1 MNIFHENFQ
10 KFFEISRGNFCV
22 SKKISNKFSNKFS
35 KYYDNGYKKCSSN
48 NYGRKPPTAD

>member
-48 NYGRKPPTAD
+48 NYG